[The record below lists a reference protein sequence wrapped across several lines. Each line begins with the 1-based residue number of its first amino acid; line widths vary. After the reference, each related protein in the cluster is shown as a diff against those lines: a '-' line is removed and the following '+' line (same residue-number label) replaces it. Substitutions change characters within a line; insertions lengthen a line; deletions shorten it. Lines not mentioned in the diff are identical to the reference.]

1 MQLDYLAREDPLLK
15 PNYRGALPCDALPS
29 NASCKKSAYIVNT
42 DEKGQPGKRWIALWM
57 QDKVFE
63 VMDSYGLPLEF
74 YGAKLLKKWKYV
86 VSNGQSLQN
95 VNSKSC
101 GHYAL
106 FFPIAKMRGYIACQ
120 IF

>member
-1 MQLDYLAREDPLLK
+1 MNYDFHRSGVQHLREKLKRWNVQLDYLAREDPLLK

-63 VMDSYGLPLEF
+63 VRTVMDYHSSFTEP
-74 YGAKLLKKWKYV
+74 
-86 VSNGQSLQN
+86 N
-95 VNSKSC
+95 C
-101 GHYAL
+101 
-106 FFPIAKMRGYIACQ
+106 
-120 IF
+120 